1 VNKNL
6 EPLSKHFPVKPDTR
20 RTFDRNDWFLACPDC
35 DLVLPK
41 AQPPKGSRTECPR
54 CGCVLLNH
62 CQDTVSRSLALAV
75 SGLLFYFPAIFMPL
89 LTFRKLGLSESGN
102 VLNTITEFIDKE
114 YYLVAVIVFFSAVL
128 FPLAKLSLLGF
139 VSTCLKINWHPTF
152 LKTFFRVY
160 NFLEEWAMV
169 EVYLLGITVTIIKMQ
184 HSTEIYFDTGFYCF
198 IALVLITMATSLS
211 VCKES
216 FWMLIES
223 KGKRDWQFFN
233 NTLSSALAI
242 GVRTA
247 ATNNLYLCRECGLLC
262 YSHPENGHKK
272 QICRRCGATLFFR
285 KPASISRT
293 WALTITALLLMF
305 PANILPIMHVDFL
318 GIPKESTILD
328 GIKIFFQEGSYF
340 IALIILTASILIPV
354 FKIVGLTIILLTI
367 KFKRVKYLRQ
377 KTSMY
382 RFIEFIGRWSM
393 LDIFVIALL
402 GCFINFGFLTSIE
415 TAPAATYFCL
425 VVVTT
430 MLAAITFDPRLMWDL
445 LITEGKD
452 EHSTY

>member
-1 VNKNL
+1 MKSDL
-6 EPLSKHFPVKPDTR
+6 RS
-20 RTFDRNDWFLACPDC
+20 TFDRNDWFLACPDC

-62 CQDTVSRSLALAV
+62 CHDTVARSLALAL

-102 VLNTITEFIDKE
+102 VLNTIVEFIDNE

-128 FPLAKLSLLGF
+128 FPLIKLSLLAT
-139 VSTCLKINWHPTF
+139 VSLCLQINRHPKF
-152 LKTFFRVY
+152 LKSFFRAY
-160 NFLEEWAMV
+160 NILAEWAMV

-184 HSTEIYFDTGFYCF
+184 RSTEIYFNTGFYCF
-198 IALVLITMATSLS
+198 VALVLISMATSLS

-223 KGKRDWQFFN
+223 KGKRSWQYFN

-247 ATNNLYLCRECGLLC
+247 ASNNLYLCRECGLLC
-262 YSHPENGHKK
+262 YSHPENGDKK
-272 QICRRCGATLFFR
+272 QICRRCGATLHFR
-285 KPASISRT
+285 KPGSISRT

-305 PANILPIMHVDFL
+305 PANLLPIMHVDFL
-318 GIPKESTILD
+318 GIPSNSTILD
-328 GIKIFFQEGSYF
+328 GIRIFFQEGSYF
-340 IALIILTASILIPV
+340 IAMIILTASILIPI
-354 FKIVGLTIILLTI
+354 FKIIGLAIILLTI
-367 KFKRVKYLRQ
+367 KFKRAKYLRQ

-402 GCFINFGFLTSIE
+402 GFFVNFGFLTSIE

-430 MLAAITFDPRLMWDL
+430 MLAAITIDPRLMWDL
-445 LITEGKD
+445 LESGEKD
-452 EHSTY
+452 EHSNY

>member
-1 VNKNL
+1 M
-6 EPLSKHFPVKPDTR
+6 KPDSR
-20 RTFDRNDWFLACPDC
+20 STFDRNDWFIACPDC

-41 AQPPKGSRTECPR
+41 TQPPKGSRTECPR
-54 CGCVLLNH
+54 CGSVLLNH
-62 CQDTVSRSLALAV
+62 CHETVSRSLALALC
-75 SGLLFYFPAIFMPL
+75 GLLLYFPAIFAPL

-102 VLNTITEFIDKE
+102 VLNTIGQFIDKE

-128 FPLAKLSLLGF
+128 FPLAKLSLLAT
-139 VSTCLKINWHPTF
+139 VSFCLKIDRHPEF
-152 LKTFFRVY
+152 LKAFFRMY
-160 NFLEEWAMV
+160 NHLAEWAMV

-184 HSTEIYFDTGFYCF
+184 HSTDIYFNAGFYCF
-198 IALVLITMATSLS
+198 IGLVLITVATSLS

-223 KGKRDWQFFN
+223 KGKRNWQYFN

-242 GVRTA
+242 GIRTA
-247 ATNNLYLCRECGLLC
+247 AANNLYLCRECGLLC
-262 YSHPENGHKK
+262 YSHPEEGDKK
-272 QICRRCGATLFFR
+272 QLCRRCGATLYFR
-285 KPASISRT
+285 KPASLSRT

-305 PANILPIMHVDFL
+305 PANLLPIMHVDFL
-318 GIPKESTILD
+318 GIPSDSTILD
-328 GIKIFFQEGSYF
+328 GIKIFFQEGSYV

-377 KTSMY
+377 KTSMF

-402 GCFINFGFLTSIE
+402 GFFVNFGFLSSIE

-430 MLAAITFDPRLMWDL
+430 MFAAITFDPRLLWDL
-445 LITEGKD
+445 LSAEENH
-452 EHSTY
+452 EHST